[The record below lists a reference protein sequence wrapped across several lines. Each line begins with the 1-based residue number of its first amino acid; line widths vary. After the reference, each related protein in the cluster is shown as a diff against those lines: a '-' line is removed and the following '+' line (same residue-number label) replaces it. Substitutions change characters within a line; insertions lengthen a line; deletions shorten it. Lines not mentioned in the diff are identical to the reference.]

1 MNSLVYRTRTTE
13 LHLHLVFSSSV
24 CFIWYKTECMDIVE
38 VHYNCTVL
46 TLISTPHPVP
56 YK

>member
-1 MNSLVYRTRTTE
+1 MNSLVYRTSE

-24 CFIWYKTECMDIVE
+24 CFIWYKTECMNIVE
-38 VHYNCTVL
+38 ENYNCTVL
-46 TLISTPHPVP
+46 TLKSTPHPVP